1 MNKKEERNMKV
12 VFTTPSDSMAERI
25 YESYRMDG
33 EPDAPSEPINK
44 LNTEEKE
51 KWIHGIKTVSRIISL
66 DGNEIG
72 FITIINRYNQ
82 VNLGF
87 GVFQEYRKRGYMTA
101 VIPEAVSFIKS
112 MFPDSEIYSSVEVS
126 NEPARKVLIRSGCE
140 SIKKETKFNAVY
152 EKYKFPF

>member
-1 MNKKEERNMKV
+1 MKV

-25 YESYRMDG
+25 SESYRMDG

-44 LNTEEKE
+44 LSTEEKE

-72 FITIINRYNQ
+72 FITIINKYNQ

-101 VIPEAVSFIKS
+101 VIPDHCIIHYPE
-112 MFPDSEIYSSVEVS
+112 
-126 NEPARKVLIRSGCE
+126 
-140 SIKKETKFNAVY
+140 
-152 EKYKFPF
+152 